1 MPPLVGDQQV
11 EDRFG
16 LLAAK
21 LLVQRRAGLG
31 RLDLEHGLEVLDRA
45 LPEPIR

>member
-1 MPPLVGDQQV
+1 MPSFVCDQQV

-31 RLDLEHGLEVLDRA
+31 RLDLEYRLEVLDRA
-45 LPEPIR
+45 LSWS

>member
-11 EDRFG
+11 EDCLG
-16 LLAAK
+16 LLPAE

-31 RLDLEHGLEVLDRA
+31 RLDLEYRLEVLDRA
-45 LPEPIR
+45 LLWS

>member
-1 MPPLVGDQQV
+1 MPSLVGDQQV

-16 LLAAK
+16 LLAPE

-31 RLDLEHGLEVLDRA
+31 RLDLECRLEVLDRG
-45 LPEPIR
+45 LPWPI